1 MNYHGEI
8 KCDKTKPNGQ
18 PRRCVSNYRARELLK
33 FKPEVSIKEG
43 LTQTIEWFSH
53 QQDKV

>member
-8 KCDKTKPNGQ
+8 KWDKTKPNGQ
-18 PRRCVSNYRARELLK
+18 PRRCVSNHRARELLE

-43 LTQTIEWFSH
+43 LTKTIEWFSH
-53 QQDKV
+53 NQIQS